1 MVEMMSAG
9 GGGPVATPSYFRQQA
24 IKNAN
29 YDMARQLATDAGGT
43 QNLSL
48 EMETLTEFKKRVDAM
63 LTSLDGSDASQPKIA
78 QQSLEQTHF
87 GTGFPQSGDLYSA
100 YNVVHTNLETLS
112 TALSNQIEAMSIAIN
127 ISINGYQNVDDTQRE
142 TLWKIHNQTDAQY
155 TSGVNPAGIVTAPP
169 ADGTTTTNVTTTN
182 ATTTNATT
190 AGGSTAGG
198 TTTTQ
203 AAVTTGGNSTTGG
216 GTGSSV
222 G

>member
-1 MVEMMSAG
+1 MVEMVSAD
-9 GGGPVATPSYFRQQA
+9 GGGPVAAPSYFQQGV
-24 IKNAN
+24 KNAN
-29 YDMARQLATDAGGT
+29 YDTARQLLVDAGGT

-87 GTGFPQSGDLYSA
+87 GTGFPQSGDLYGA
-100 YNVVHTNLETLS
+100 YNIVHTNLETLS

-127 ISINGYQNVDDTQRE
+127 ISINGYQNVDDSQRE

-155 TSGVNPAGIVTAPP
+155 NSGVNPSGIVTALPP
-169 ADGTTTTNVTTTN
+169 DGTTTSTTTTG
-182 ATTTNATT
+182 A
-190 AGGSTAGG
+190 

-203 AAVTTGGNSTTGG
+203 ASVTTGGNTTTGG
-216 GTGSSV
+216 GTGSNV

>member
-1 MVEMMSAG
+1 MVEMVSAG
-9 GGGPVATPSYFRQQA
+9 DGGPVAAPSYFQQGA
-24 IKNAN
+24 KNAT
-29 YDMARQLATDAGGT
+29 YDMARQLAVDAGGT

-100 YNVVHTNLETLS
+100 YNIVHTNLETLS

-127 ISINGYQNVDDTQRE
+127 ISINGYQNVDDSQRE

-155 TSGVNPAGIVTAPP
+155 TSGVNPTGIVAAVPS
-169 ADGTTTTNVTTTN
+169 DGTTTSGTTTTGGTTTQASVTT
-182 ATTTNATT
+182 
-190 AGGSTAGG
+190 GG
-198 TTTTQ
+198 TTTT
-203 AAVTTGGNSTTGG
+203 GGSTTTGG
-216 GTGSSV
+216 GTGSNV